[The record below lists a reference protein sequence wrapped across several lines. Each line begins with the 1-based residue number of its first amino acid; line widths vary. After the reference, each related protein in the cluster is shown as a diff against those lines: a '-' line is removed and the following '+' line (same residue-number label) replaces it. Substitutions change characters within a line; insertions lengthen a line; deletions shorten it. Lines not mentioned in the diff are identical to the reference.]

1 MSELNT
7 ARDIIE
13 IQYNGHMGFAR
24 LSPSFRATIGSD
36 ILPVSFYLLINIKTN
51 SFQVR
56 LERPYC
62 TIHCPSNFVVS
73 STFDLPFVRLPLQIF
88 SENVHFLLSHHN
100 GGMPLGRLIS
110 FLLYISNYSNIF

>member
-36 ILPVSFYLLINIKTN
+36 TLPVSFY
-51 SFQVR
+51 R
-56 LERPYC
+56 
-62 TIHCPSNFVVS
+62 
-73 STFDLPFVRLPLQIF
+73 FDK
-88 SENVHFLLSHHN
+88 
-100 GGMPLGRLIS
+100 
-110 FLLYISNYSNIF
+110 YKK